1 MDIKQEK
8 DVEFINFEDV
18 VEECIKLHDEEI
30 TQEEFE
36 EWCDRIYFKTYIPI
50 EDKIEVL
57 NEIIFEEE
65 FSDDLN
71 LKVLQLEL
79 YKFYKILIEK
89 YTNILVERK
98 DMTIENYNIVYSLLG
113 NWILT
118 ICGIDYQKTMDILK
132 DYMNYNNIS
141 LLINTAN
148 VINNTSFDEYM
159 KTQKEMFEWLK
170 NNKNVVKEISQIVV
184 SNSPIMNNLKTE
196 IQKDV
201 IKNINKKE

>member
-8 DVEFINFEDV
+8 DVEVVKFEDV
-18 VEECIKLHDEEI
+18 VKECIKLHDEKI

-89 YTNILVERK
+89 YTNISVKRK

-159 KTQKEMFEWLK
+159 KDQKEMFEWLK
-170 NNKNVVKEISQIVV
+170 SNKNVVKEISQIVV
-184 SNSPIMNNLKTE
+184 SNNPIMNNLKTE